1 MRADKNTL
9 SWLLDS
15 DPSLKWQVE
24 RDLISAPAQV
34 WQATRDKTVTEGFGA
49 KLLSLQDD
57 DGQWAGGVGTNSLP
71 HATGFHPSRS
81 IEDEQEMNTGFGRFA
96 ISASQQGKQQGSSH
110 VLHSP
115 QAQLQPRQ
123 SQD

>member
-1 MRADKNTL
+1 MLCEEAGCLLNRDWVRIKAWGMRADKNTL

-34 WQATRDKTVTEGFGA
+34 WQATRDKTVTERFGA

-57 DGQWAGGVGTNSLP
+57 DG
-71 HATGFHPSRS
+71 
-81 IEDEQEMNTGFGRFA
+81 
-96 ISASQQGKQQGSSH
+96 
-110 VLHSP
+110 
-115 QAQLQPRQ
+115 
-123 SQD
+123 

>member
-71 HATGFHPSRS
+71 HAAGFHPSRS

-96 ISASQQGKQQGSSH
+96 ISASQQGKQQGSSQ

-115 QAQLQPRQ
+115 PATPLI
-123 SQD
+123 